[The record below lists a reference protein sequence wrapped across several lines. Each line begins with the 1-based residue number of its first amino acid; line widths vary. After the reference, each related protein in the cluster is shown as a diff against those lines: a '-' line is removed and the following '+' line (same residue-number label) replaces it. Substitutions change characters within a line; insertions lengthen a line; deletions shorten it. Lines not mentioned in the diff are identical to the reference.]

1 MKLRTGDHVVVI
13 SGKDKGKTGNILRV
27 LGDRVVVSDINM
39 RTKHIRKRADQAG
52 QIMRYEAS
60 ISVSNVMLV
69 DPKTKKRT
77 RVGYRLDEKGR
88 KQRFMKQSGQA
99 IVEGKT
105 RAVKKAPQTVRRK
118 KKGDEEVGQEL
129 ETPQMVAQQVQ
140 KPSKTPFWKKMGF
153 GAEAL
158 DEAEMKDTPRSKQ
171 DHSVPAQ
178 SRVTESFQH
187 QRGD

>member
-27 LGDRVVVSDINM
+27 LGDRVVVGDINM

-60 ISVSNVMLV
+60 ISASNVMLV
-69 DPKTKKRT
+69 DPKTKKRA

-88 KQRFMKQSGQA
+88 KQRFLKQSGQA

-105 RAVKKAPQTVRRK
+105 KTVKKAPQTVRRK
-118 KKGDEEVGQEL
+118 KKGEEEVQEL
-129 ETPQMVAQQVQ
+129 ETPQAAAPQAQ

-158 DEAEMKDTPRSKQ
+158 DEAEVKDAPRSKQ

-178 SRVTESFQH
+178 SRSTESFQH
-187 QRGD
+187 QRGE